1 MDTRKKWLMVKL
13 KCHFVYYYFLI
24 SSKVF
29 KSCNSS
35 LSFEKHFIKIIH
47 FYMHQSKLL
56 LQTSDFF
63 HYLVLLTIG
72 GFRLE
77 ISCWKNAS
85 FWIFSVFSLFA
96 QKHFAPQRNVLN
108 NMVYKHF
115 LQFCSRQI
123 NNKLNSNV
131 HLFIA
136 CMENCNRS
144 DLEHGSAIWPCA

>member
-1 MDTRKKWLMVKL
+1 MVKL

-29 KSCNSS
+29 KSCNTQQFIVQVTFYKKITSTCINLNYYYQRAIFLQFSS
-35 LSFEKHFIKIIH
+35 FNNQWFQIIN
-47 FYMHQSKLL
+47 LL
-56 LQTSDFF
+56 LKKCF
-63 HYLVLLTIG
+63 I
-72 GFRLE
+72 
-77 ISCWKNAS
+77 
-85 FWIFSVFSLFA
+85 WIFSVFSLFA

-144 DLEHGSAIWPCA
+144 DLEHGSAI